1 MDCKL
6 TRLLCPWDYP
16 ARILEWVPSRF
27 WEFPDPGNKPAS
39 SALQAGS
46 LRSEPPEENLSC
58 EDDGQTQFCAVNWLL
73 LVDFAPCVS
82 LFSALFLLLGTLFF
96 FFFFA
101 SIYFFNIFCVLS
113 FHFDLRVCVCV
124 CVCITPAIILVSL
137 GV

>member
-16 ARILEWVPSRF
+16 ARILEWVPIRF

-82 LFSALFLLLGTLFF
+82 LFSALSLLLGTLFF
-96 FFFFA
+96 SLLLYISLISSVCYP
-101 SIYFFNIFCVLS
+101 SILTYEY
-113 FHFDLRVCVCV
+113 VCVCV